1 MPKRIRNE
9 LGRFM
14 SKNMDFEPFNLCTA
28 ITQKAIKFCSV
39 LIIVTILSPWI
50 ALIVKSQRI
59 RAFIYAIV
67 NFYDIHFLGIDE
79 ANTKSKEDNANGGY
93 FSFK

>member
-14 SKNMDFEPFNLCTA
+14 AKGIDFEPFNLYKA
-28 ITQKAIKFCSV
+28 FAQKTKKFFFT
-39 LIIVTILSPWI
+39 LIIVAILSPWI
-50 ALIVKSQRI
+50 VLILKSQKT

-79 ANTKSKEDNANGGY
+79 AITKSKEDNNGGY